1 MLTQNLYEE
10 LYYKSNRGGNNMNK
24 VEMVSSKFNNYI
36 KEATSELHNYKLEES
51 YKTIIKALN
60 ANPSAPEPHNLLG
73 IWYEFKG
80 IDDLARKHYR
90 AAYALDPTYK
100 PASEN
105 LQRVCT
111 IFASKTIPFDFGEDN
126 LEKSE
131 EDIIKEKGNDKSG
144 K

>member
-1 MLTQNLYEE
+1 
-10 LYYKSNRGGNNMNK
+10 MNK
-24 VEMVSSKFNNYI
+24 VGMISNKFNNYI
-36 KEATSELHNYKLEES
+36 KEATSELHNYKLEDS

-60 ANPSAPEPHNLLG
+60 ANPNAPEPHNLLG

-105 LQRVCT
+105 LQRVST
-111 IFASKTIPFDFGEDN
+111 IFASKTIPFDFGEVDLEEPEKDIIN
-126 LEKSE
+126 EEGNEKSA
-131 EDIIKEKGNDKSG
+131 K
-144 K
+144 